1 MALPYWPVN
10 PTPPIDAGYDPIALL
25 LTFLML
31 LVILVGVS
39 LLVGLV
45 IFLVDRRR
53 GVTGGR
59 RHSNVADR

>member
-10 PTPPIDAGYDPIALL
+10 PTPGYDPIALL

>member
-31 LVILVGVS
+31 LVILVG
-39 LLVGLV
+39 LV